1 MIAENN
7 GKTINKGNDK
17 VLDNLHKLF
26 LVLGRHILV
35 NGKLFDGRN
44 DDMCLSDE
52 KPCFFTCGTLDLH
65 KRKCRILS
73 IASPRQQ
80 VVFVTT
86 NHPLHADVLVHVAHG
101 GRLSVKVSRP

>member
-7 GKTINKGNDK
+7 GKRINKENDK

-86 NHPLHADVLVHVAHG
+86 NQT
-101 GRLSVKVSRP
+101 GRRYTYKFAIDYTL